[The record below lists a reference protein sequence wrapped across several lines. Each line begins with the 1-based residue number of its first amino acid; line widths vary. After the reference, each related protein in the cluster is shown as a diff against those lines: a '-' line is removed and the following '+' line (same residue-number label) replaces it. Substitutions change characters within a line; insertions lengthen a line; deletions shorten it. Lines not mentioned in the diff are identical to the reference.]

1 MTPLTVEATGN
12 SPDAGPSDLLT
23 AMTKISRFCST
34 QRVEMKDEKVA
45 QEAMET
51 ALTGAGYEFKR
62 EHRLSGKDIPDFL
75 ITESGYSIVL
85 EMKTRAQRMQIY
97 RQLERYSKHQA
108 VDGLI
113 LLSGTAM
120 GLPEHI
126 NGKPA
131 VFASLGRGWL
141 R

>member
-12 SPDAGPSDLLT
+12 CPDTGPRDLLT

-51 ALTGAGYEFKR
+51 ALTDAGYEFKR

-75 ITESGYSIVL
+75 IIESGYSIVL